1 MTFAEQTHE
10 RLIFC
15 ADDACLLE
23 LFGGHSRSV
32 SYGFNPA
39 ADYRAEVRDQAGL
52 LWSVLVKR
60 WGIFAE
66 LVGREKYFQRG
77 GGRGVLHA
85 NGFET
90 DVIREA

>member
-1 MTFAEQTHE
+1 MM
-10 RLIFC
+10 R
-15 ADDACLLE
+15 ACWSCLA
-23 LFGGHSRSV
+23 GTRSV

-77 GGRGVLHA
+77 GGRGVFACQRL
-85 NGFET
+85 
-90 DVIREA
+90 